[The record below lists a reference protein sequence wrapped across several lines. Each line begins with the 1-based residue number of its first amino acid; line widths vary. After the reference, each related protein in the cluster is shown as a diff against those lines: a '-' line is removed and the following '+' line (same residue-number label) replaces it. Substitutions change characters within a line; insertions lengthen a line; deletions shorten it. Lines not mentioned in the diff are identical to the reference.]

1 VTACADGR
9 GACGLACLLLAL
21 ATPSARAAD
30 DVPLPLESRVPGGI
44 ALLDLGPPSAVETR
58 VVYGGHRAP
67 VVLRQGRQLAVI
79 GIPLDTTPGKQ
90 TARVEH
96 PNGTSSTVIAFDVA
110 RKEYAEQRLTVT
122 NQRHVE
128 PTPSDLER
136 IAAERERIDRAL
148 STYSVDLQPLLRFAA
163 PVAGERSSSFGLRR
177 FFNGQA
183 RSPHSGMD
191 IAAAEGTPIVNPAR
205 GRVIDTGDFFFNGQ
219 TVFVD
224 HGQGV
229 VAMYCHLSR
238 TDVKPGDE
246 VGAGAPLGLVG
257 ATGRV
262 TGPHLHWGIA
272 INRALIDP
280 TLVLEEKGTS
290 SISSE

>member
-1 VTACADGR
+1 VTRRA
-9 GACGLACLLLAL
+9 GARRLHGLACLFLAL
-21 ATPSARAAD
+21 AAAVARAAD
-30 DVPLPLESRVPGGI
+30 ELPLPLESRVPGGI

-58 VVYGGHRAP
+58 VVYGGHRVP
-67 VVLRQGRQLAVI
+67 VVLREGRQLAVI
-79 GIPLDTTPGKQ
+79 GIPLDTTPGPQ
-90 TARVEH
+90 TARAEH
-96 PNGTSSTVIAFDVA
+96 PDGTSAVLAFEVA
-110 RKEYAEQRLTVT
+110 GKEYAEQRLTVT

-128 PTPSDLER
+128 PTPADLER
-136 IAAERERIDRAL
+136 IAAESERIDRAL
-148 STYSVDLQPLLRFAA
+148 STYSPDREPLLRFAA

-191 IAAAEGTPIVNPAR
+191 IAAEAGTPILNPAR

-219 TVFVD
+219 TVFID

-238 TDVKPGDE
+238 IDVKAGDE
-246 VGAGAPLGLVG
+246 VGAGAQLGLVG

-280 TLVLEEKGTS
+280 VLVLRQ
-290 SISSE
+290 

>member
-1 VTACADGR
+1 VTRSA
-9 GACGLACLLLAL
+9 GARRLHGLACLFMAL
-21 ATPSARAAD
+21 AAPAARAAEE
-30 DVPLPLESRVPGGI
+30 VPLPLESRVPGGI
-44 ALLDLGPPSAVETR
+44 ALLDLGPPSALETR
-58 VVYGGHRAP
+58 VIYGGHRAP
-67 VVLRQGRQLAVI
+67 VVLRQGRHLAVV
-79 GIPLDTTPGKQ
+79 GIPLDTTPGPQ

-96 PNGTSSTVIAFDVA
+96 PDGTAAVLAFEVA
-110 RKEYAEQRLTVT
+110 GKVYAEQRLTVS

-128 PTPSDLER
+128 PTPADLER
-136 IAAERERIDRAL
+136 IAGERARIDRAL
-148 STYSVDLQPLLRFAA
+148 STYNPDLQPLLRLAA
-163 PVAGERSSSFGLRR
+163 PVAGERSGSFGLRR

-191 IAAAEGTPIVNPAR
+191 IAAAAGTPILNPAR
-205 GRVIDTGDFFFNGQ
+205 GRVIETGDFFFNGQ

-229 VAMYCHLSR
+229 IAMYCHLSR

-246 VGAGAPLGLVG
+246 VGAGAQLGLVG

-280 TLVLEEKGTS
+280 ALVLQE
-290 SISSE
+290 